1 MRDEVCPK
9 LLSGAII
16 IFHPYTPFKVEPPSF
31 KLRQLNA
38 RFGRLELQIGL
49 DTHYNTVRQF

>member
-1 MRDEVCPK
+1 MRDEMCPK

-38 RFGRLELQIGL
+38 RFGRLELQTGL
-49 DTHYNTVRQF
+49 DTHYNTVR